1 MSESTDPERSPF
13 YAMPLCPHRI
23 QFDCQQ
29 CRFAAS
35 PVLEGRDIFDWAVRV
50 DELTAQVDELTAQV
64 LEYEHALEHV
74 IDCGSCEQCMRL
86 VQSALD
92 GLGRADFRQLV
103 EWRKDV

>member
-1 MSESTDPERSPF
+1 MAEPIDHNRSPF
-13 YAMPLCPHRI
+13 HGMPLCPHRI

-29 CRFAAS
+29 CRFANG
-35 PVLEGRDIFDWAVRV
+35 PVLEGKDIFDWAAV
-50 DELTAQVDELTAQV
+50 VDELTAQV
-64 LEYEHALEHV
+64 LEYEHALQHV

-92 GLGRADFRQLV
+92 GLGREDFCQLV